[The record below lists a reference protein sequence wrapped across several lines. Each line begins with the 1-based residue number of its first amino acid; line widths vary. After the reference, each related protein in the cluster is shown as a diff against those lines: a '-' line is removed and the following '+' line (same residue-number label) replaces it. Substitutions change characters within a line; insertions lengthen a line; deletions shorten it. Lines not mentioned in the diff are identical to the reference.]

1 MRLQGKIGIVT
12 GSASGISRLIAL
24 AMVKE
29 GAHIALI
36 DMNEKK
42 H

>member
-1 MRLQGKIGIVT
+1 MRLQGKIEIVT
-12 GSASGISRLIAL
+12 SSASGIGRVIAL

-36 DMNEKK
+36 DVNEKK